1 MTVHPDAS
9 QQRARELI
17 AKARATNAQRDQGEA
32 SAGWA
37 TPLAGPVDLSI
48 RTIICALMAGIV
60 TSDWN
65 AVAEGYA
72 MLCDLHEKIAGR
84 PYDPILGR
92 GDQ

>member
-1 MTVHPDAS
+1 MTVQSNAR

-17 AKARATNAQRDQGEA
+17 VRARATNTRRDRDEA
-32 SAGWA
+32 VAGFA
-37 TPLAGPVDLSI
+37 NPLMGPVDLSI

-72 MLCDLHEKIAGR
+72 MLCDLHEKIAGK
-84 PYDPILGR
+84 PYDPITR
-92 GDQ
+92 STDQ